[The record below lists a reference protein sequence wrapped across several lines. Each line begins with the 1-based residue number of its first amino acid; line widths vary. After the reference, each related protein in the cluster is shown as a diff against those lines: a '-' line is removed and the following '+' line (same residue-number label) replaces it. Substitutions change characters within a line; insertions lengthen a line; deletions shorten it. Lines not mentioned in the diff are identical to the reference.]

1 MSLPAALT
9 TAVASA
15 GSAVVL
21 NPLDSMLHL
30 FNTNPYFIG
39 LMMFILN
46 VGGRFVGLEITKK
59 QEQFFQHPWVR
70 RGLIFT
76 VLFVATR
83 SIWVSFWGTL
93 AIVLLFGYLFNEHS
107 AFCIFGQGGVENSTC
122 DKKVDEGMTP
132 EEKEILHR
140 LTAKAQRYMSANKA
154 TVSESTELSDDD
166 IIHTD
171 IYAANL
177 ALLRR

>member
-9 TAVASA
+9 AVAGSA
-15 GSAVVL
+15 GSAMVL
-21 NPLDSMLHL
+21 SPLDSMLHL

-93 AIVLLFGYLFNEHS
+93 SIVLLVGYIFNEHS
-107 AFCIFGQGGVENSTC
+107 ALCIFGQGGVKDSSC
-122 DKKVDEGMTP
+122 DKKVEEGMTP
-132 EEKEILHR
+132 EEREILHR
-140 LTAKAQRYMSANKA
+140 LTSKAQRYASVKQSNDL
-154 TVSESTELSDDD
+154 ESSELSDED
-166 IIHTD
+166 IFHTD